1 MTSPTPDW
9 KAALS
14 ASDRYETIQK
24 IQQSLGSSSMSDA
37 IAIEQAAFQV
47 SSTQPTASPPPQ
59 SALYDDLLRESEEGV
74 RIGSYTNCTPV
85 SEGVTS
91 QVYRSGDKALK
102 VIVAYQNIEPHNP
115 QREAKILTTLRGPCI
130 PLIEVFRD
138 QEQQFVLVFPFMP
151 YTLADLLDK
160 GPLPLADVRAI
171 FTDALHA
178 LRDIHAQGIVHR
190 DIKPSAILLASPT
203 GPAYL
208 SDFGTAWHPELSARS
223 EPPNDKILDIGTGAY
238 RTPETL
244 FGDKSYGPPVDMWG
258 LGVML
263 SEAIRDPPVTV
274 FESRPAHEDGN
285 QLGLILSIFKT
296 LGTPTPETWPEAKA
310 FRISPFELWTVFP
323 ARPWDVILPDVDPD
337 FRQLVA
343 SLVRYDGQRATAEQL
358 ITTRQSPETISICT
372 ETTML
377 SNPDTAS
384 GSRKSRRLP
393 KPIAR
398 EETGEVKNK
407 FWLRTMSKRLTLE
420 AEIVN
425 AGFEADAGW
434 KMDDA
439 NDEIWENVGGSD
451 TEM

>member
-1 MTSPTPDW
+1 MASPTPEW
-9 KAALS
+9 KTSLS

-24 IQQSLGSSSMSDA
+24 IQHSLGTASMSDA

-47 SSTQPTASPPPQ
+47 SSTQDEYNIACQPTATPL
-59 SALYDDLLRESEEGV
+59 ALYAQADLGEDSEEGV
-74 RIGSYTNCTPV
+74 RIGPYTNCIPI

-115 QREAKILTTLRGPCI
+115 QREAKILKLLRGPCI

-151 YTLADLLDK
+151 CTLADLLDK

-171 FTDALHA
+171 FTDALLA
-178 LRDIHAQGIVHR
+178 LRDIHAQGIIHR

-208 SDFGTAWHPELSARS
+208 SDFGTAWHPELSAHS

-244 FGDKSYGPPVDMWG
+244 FGNKSYGPPVDMWG

-263 SEAIRDPPVTV
+263 SESIRDPPMPV

-310 FRISPFELWTVFP
+310 FKISPFELWTVFP

-337 FRQLVA
+337 LRHLVA
-343 SLVRYDGQRATAEQL
+343 SLVRYDGQRATAEQVC
-358 ITTRQSPETISICT
+358 ITFLWKIELTVGRRWSIT
-372 ETTML
+372 VL
-377 SNPDTAS
+377 
-384 GSRKSRRLP
+384 
-393 KPIAR
+393 
-398 EETGEVKNK
+398 
-407 FWLRTMSKRLTLE
+407 
-420 AEIVN
+420 
-425 AGFEADAGW
+425 
-434 KMDDA
+434 
-439 NDEIWENVGGSD
+439 
-451 TEM
+451 